1 MKRHILSILTLVAA
15 LALGTTALTSC
26 DDPQETQDMVLDR
39 VLSPTGLSARVS
51 EQTNIVLAW
60 NEMSG
65 ADSYEIEAYADSP
78 DYDTRTPDISGTT
91 TATTYTLTNLIGET
105 TYYIRV
111 RSIDAEDESRNS
123 KWMTIE
129 RTTDPEQIMEA
140 VATEDVGGTYVTLRW
155 PAGEEAATIEVVPT
169 TDASANTV
177 NYTVTADDIA
187 NGYAYIEGLTPE
199 TDYTATMYSA
209 SGAIRGQRTF
219 TTTIDTGNMTVLHEG
234 ATADDLIA
242 AIAAD
247 DGRGIFLMDALDL
260 ELGDFTIDK
269 SITIAG
275 NPAAIS
281 TLRVKIG
288 VATAVS
294 SITLTSLKLDGSAT
308 ATQDMRGNFLE
319 LTDGAGN
326 LGTLTLNSCEITGYE
341 KNFIYNNKDAT
352 IGDIVINNCYIH
364 DGFLTGGDGIDL
376 RGGTLASL
384 NVTNTTFANAFRTF
398 LRGQATVSGN
408 ITFDHCTFYNLC
420 NNDTGSNNSGLFRIT
435 DAKNSTF
442 TVTNSIFY
450 AIGNDQC
457 SGNAGVWA
465 RTDGMKVNRE
475 VYDGNYW
482 FSSPNLWGKL
492 HADDNASVA
501 TEADPQFVDAANGNL
516 TPQDEDM
523 VYYGAGDPRW
533 LK

>member
-1 MKRHILSILTLVAA
+1 MNKIFKRISYVLGMACALFTFASCSDPDDELTSVEFDRLFAPTNLEFRVNQVDVTATWGCISEADTVTYLAELFNDGGA
-15 LALGTTALTSC
+15 LAFQGDPVATYTSSSRS
-26 DDPQETQDMVLDR
+26 VLME
-39 VLSPTGLSARVS
+39 GLD
-51 EQTNIVLAW
+51 
-60 NEMSG
+60 G
-65 ADSYEIEAYADSP
+65 
-78 DYDTRTPDISGTT
+78 
-91 TATTYTLTNLIGET
+91 ATTYSF
-105 TYYIRV
+105 RV
-111 RSIDAEDESRNS
+111 KAVGQVKESN
-123 KWMTIE
+123 WATG
-129 RTTDPEQIMEA
+129 TFQTATEQIMEA

-465 RTDGMKVNRE
+465 RTDGMKVSRE
-475 VYDGNYW
+475 TYDGNYW

>member
-1 MKRHILSILTLVAA
+1 MNKIFKRISYVLGMACALFTFASCSDPDDELTSVEFDRLFAPTNLEFRVNQVDVTATWGCISEADTVTYLAELFNDGGA
-15 LALGTTALTSC
+15 LAFQGDPVATYTSSSRS
-26 DDPQETQDMVLDR
+26 VLME
-39 VLSPTGLSARVS
+39 GLD
-51 EQTNIVLAW
+51 
-60 NEMSG
+60 G
-65 ADSYEIEAYADSP
+65 
-78 DYDTRTPDISGTT
+78 
-91 TATTYTLTNLIGET
+91 ATTYSF
-105 TYYIRV
+105 RV
-111 RSIDAEDESRNS
+111 KAVGQVKESN
-123 KWMTIE
+123 WATG
-129 RTTDPEQIMEA
+129 TFQTATEQIMEA

-294 SITLTSLKLDGSAT
+294 SITLTNLKLDGSAT

-341 KNFIYNNKDAT
+341 KNFIYNNNKAT

-475 VYDGNYW
+475 VYDNNYW
-482 FSSPNLWGKL
+482 YNSPNLWGKL

>member
-1 MKRHILSILTLVAA
+1 MNKIFKRISYVLGMACALFTFASCSDPDDELTSVEFDRLFAPTNLEFRVNQVDVTATWGCISEADTVTYLAELFNDGGA
-15 LALGTTALTSC
+15 LAFQGDPVATYTSSSRS
-26 DDPQETQDMVLDR
+26 VLME
-39 VLSPTGLSARVS
+39 GLD
-51 EQTNIVLAW
+51 
-60 NEMSG
+60 G
-65 ADSYEIEAYADSP
+65 
-78 DYDTRTPDISGTT
+78 
-91 TATTYTLTNLIGET
+91 ATTYSF
-105 TYYIRV
+105 RV
-111 RSIDAEDESRNS
+111 KAVGQVKESN
-123 KWMTIE
+123 WATG
-129 RTTDPEQIMEA
+129 TFQTATEQIMEA

-475 VYDGNYW
+475 VYDNNYW
-482 FSSPNLWGKL
+482 YNSPNLWGKL

-533 LK
+533 LN

>member
-1 MKRHILSILTLVAA
+1 MNKIFKRVSYVLGMACALFTFASCSDPDDELTSVEFDRLFAPTNLEFRVNQVDVTATWGCISEADTVTYLAELFNDGGA
-15 LALGTTALTSC
+15 LAFQGDPVATYTSSSRS
-26 DDPQETQDMVLDR
+26 VLME
-39 VLSPTGLSARVS
+39 GLD
-51 EQTNIVLAW
+51 
-60 NEMSG
+60 G
-65 ADSYEIEAYADSP
+65 
-78 DYDTRTPDISGTT
+78 
-91 TATTYTLTNLIGET
+91 ATTYSF
-105 TYYIRV
+105 RV
-111 RSIDAEDESRNS
+111 KAVGQVKESN
-123 KWMTIE
+123 WATG
-129 RTTDPEQIMEA
+129 TFQTATEQIMEA

-435 DAKNSTF
+435 DAENSTF

-475 VYDGNYW
+475 VYDNNYW
-482 FSSPNLWGKL
+482 YNSPNLWGKL

-533 LK
+533 LN

>member
-1 MKRHILSILTLVAA
+1 MNKIFKRISYVLGMACALFTFASCSDPDDELTSVEFDRLFAPTNLEFRVNQVDVTATWGCISEADTVTYLAELFNDGGA
-15 LALGTTALTSC
+15 LAFQGDPVATYTSSSRS
-26 DDPQETQDMVLDR
+26 VLME
-39 VLSPTGLSARVS
+39 GLD
-51 EQTNIVLAW
+51 
-60 NEMSG
+60 G
-65 ADSYEIEAYADSP
+65 
-78 DYDTRTPDISGTT
+78 
-91 TATTYTLTNLIGET
+91 ATTYSF
-105 TYYIRV
+105 RV
-111 RSIDAEDESRNS
+111 KAVGQVKESN
-123 KWMTIE
+123 WATG
-129 RTTDPEQIMEA
+129 TFQTATEQIMEA
-140 VATEDVGGTYVTLRW
+140 VVTEDVGGTYVTLRW

>member
-1 MKRHILSILTLVAA
+1 MNKIFKRVSYVLGMACALFTFASCSDPDDELTSVEFDRLFAPTNLEFRVNQVDVTATWGCISEADTVTYLAELFNDGGA
-15 LALGTTALTSC
+15 LAFQGDPVATYTSSSRS
-26 DDPQETQDMVLDR
+26 VLME
-39 VLSPTGLSARVS
+39 GLD
-51 EQTNIVLAW
+51 
-60 NEMSG
+60 G
-65 ADSYEIEAYADSP
+65 
-78 DYDTRTPDISGTT
+78 
-91 TATTYTLTNLIGET
+91 ATTYSF
-105 TYYIRV
+105 RV
-111 RSIDAEDESRNS
+111 KAVGQVKESN
-123 KWMTIE
+123 WATG
-129 RTTDPEQIMEA
+129 TFQTATEQIMEA

-294 SITLTSLKLDGSAT
+294 SITLTNLKLDGSAT

-475 VYDGNYW
+475 VYDNNYW
-482 FSSPNLWGKL
+482 YNSPNLWGKL

-533 LK
+533 LN

>member
-1 MKRHILSILTLVAA
+1 MNKIFKRISYVLGMACALFTFASCSDPDDELTSVEFDRLFAPTNLEFRVNQVDVTATWGCISEADTVTYLAELFNDGGA
-15 LALGTTALTSC
+15 LAFQGDPVATYTSSSRS
-26 DDPQETQDMVLDR
+26 VLME
-39 VLSPTGLSARVS
+39 GLD
-51 EQTNIVLAW
+51 
-60 NEMSG
+60 G
-65 ADSYEIEAYADSP
+65 
-78 DYDTRTPDISGTT
+78 
-91 TATTYTLTNLIGET
+91 ATTYSF
-105 TYYIRV
+105 RV
-111 RSIDAEDESRNS
+111 KAVGQVKESN
-123 KWMTIE
+123 WATG
-129 RTTDPEQIMEA
+129 TFQTATEQIMEA

-169 TDASANTV
+169 TDASTNTV

-294 SITLTSLKLDGSAT
+294 SITLTNLKLDGSAT

-475 VYDGNYW
+475 VYDNNYW
-482 FSSPNLWGKL
+482 YNSPNLWGKL

-533 LK
+533 LN

>member
-1 MKRHILSILTLVAA
+1 MNKIFKRVSYVLGMACALFTFASCSDPDDELTSVEFDRLFAPTNLEFRVNQVDVTATWGCISEADTVTYLAELFNDGGA
-15 LALGTTALTSC
+15 LAFQGDPVATYTSSSRS
-26 DDPQETQDMVLDR
+26 VLME
-39 VLSPTGLSARVS
+39 GLD
-51 EQTNIVLAW
+51 
-60 NEMSG
+60 G
-65 ADSYEIEAYADSP
+65 
-78 DYDTRTPDISGTT
+78 
-91 TATTYTLTNLIGET
+91 ATTYSF
-105 TYYIRV
+105 RV
-111 RSIDAEDESRNS
+111 KAVGQVKESN
-123 KWMTIE
+123 WATG
-129 RTTDPEQIMEA
+129 TFQTATEQIMEA

-341 KNFIYNNKDAT
+341 KNFIYNNNKAT

-475 VYDGNYW
+475 VYDNNYW
-482 FSSPNLWGKL
+482 YNSPNLWGKL

-533 LK
+533 LN

>member
-1 MKRHILSILTLVAA
+1 MNKIFKRVSYVLGMACALFTFASCSDPDDELTSVEFDRLFAPTNLEFRVNQVDVTATWGCISEADTVTYLAELFNDGGA
-15 LALGTTALTSC
+15 LAFQGDPVATYTSSSRS
-26 DDPQETQDMVLDR
+26 VLME
-39 VLSPTGLSARVS
+39 GLD
-51 EQTNIVLAW
+51 
-60 NEMSG
+60 G
-65 ADSYEIEAYADSP
+65 
-78 DYDTRTPDISGTT
+78 
-91 TATTYTLTNLIGET
+91 ATTYSF
-105 TYYIRV
+105 RV
-111 RSIDAEDESRNS
+111 KAVGQVKESN
-123 KWMTIE
+123 WATG
-129 RTTDPEQIMEA
+129 TFQTATEQIMEA

-275 NPAAIS
+275 NPAATS

-294 SITLTSLKLDGSAT
+294 SITLTNLKLDGSAT

-465 RTDGMKVNRE
+465 RTDGMKVSRE
-475 VYDGNYW
+475 TYDGNYW

>member
-1 MKRHILSILTLVAA
+1 MNKIFKRISYVLGMACALFTFASCSDPDDELTSVEFDRLFAPTNLEFRVNQVDVTATWGCISEADTVTYLAELFNDGGA
-15 LALGTTALTSC
+15 LAFQGDPVATYTSSSRS
-26 DDPQETQDMVLDR
+26 VLME
-39 VLSPTGLSARVS
+39 GLD
-51 EQTNIVLAW
+51 
-60 NEMSG
+60 G
-65 ADSYEIEAYADSP
+65 
-78 DYDTRTPDISGTT
+78 
-91 TATTYTLTNLIGET
+91 ATTYSF
-105 TYYIRV
+105 RV
-111 RSIDAEDESRNS
+111 KAVGQVKESN
-123 KWMTIE
+123 WATG
-129 RTTDPEQIMEA
+129 TFQTATEQIMEA

-294 SITLTSLKLDGSAT
+294 SITLTNLKLDGSAT

-475 VYDGNYW
+475 VYDNNYW
-482 FSSPNLWGKL
+482 YNSPNLWGKL

>member
-1 MKRHILSILTLVAA
+1 MNKIFKRISYVLGMACALFTFASCSDPDDELTSVEFDRLFAPTNLEFRVNQVDVTATWGCISEADTVTYLAELFNDGGA
-15 LALGTTALTSC
+15 LAFQGDPVATYTSSSRS
-26 DDPQETQDMVLDR
+26 VLME
-39 VLSPTGLSARVS
+39 GLD
-51 EQTNIVLAW
+51 
-60 NEMSG
+60 G
-65 ADSYEIEAYADSP
+65 
-78 DYDTRTPDISGTT
+78 
-91 TATTYTLTNLIGET
+91 ATTYSF
-105 TYYIRV
+105 RV
-111 RSIDAEDESRNS
+111 KAVGQVKESN
-123 KWMTIE
+123 WATG
-129 RTTDPEQIMEA
+129 TFQTATEQIMEA

-294 SITLTSLKLDGSAT
+294 SITLTNLKLDGSAT

-341 KNFIYNNKDAT
+341 KNFIYNNNKAT

-435 DAKNSTF
+435 DAENSTF

-475 VYDGNYW
+475 VYDNNYW
-482 FSSPNLWGKL
+482 YNSPNLWGKL

>member
-1 MKRHILSILTLVAA
+1 MNKIFKRISYVLGMACALFTFASCSDPDDELTSVEFDRLFAPTNLEFRVNQVDVTATWGCISEADTVTYLAELFNDGGA
-15 LALGTTALTSC
+15 LAFQGDPVATYTSSSRS
-26 DDPQETQDMVLDR
+26 VLME
-39 VLSPTGLSARVS
+39 GLD
-51 EQTNIVLAW
+51 
-60 NEMSG
+60 G
-65 ADSYEIEAYADSP
+65 
-78 DYDTRTPDISGTT
+78 
-91 TATTYTLTNLIGET
+91 ATTYSF
-105 TYYIRV
+105 RV
-111 RSIDAEDESRNS
+111 KAVGQVKESN
-123 KWMTIE
+123 WATG
-129 RTTDPEQIMEA
+129 TFQTATEQIMEA

-475 VYDGNYW
+475 VYDNNYW
-482 FSSPNLWGKL
+482 YNSPNLWGKL

>member
-1 MKRHILSILTLVAA
+1 MACALFTFASCSDPDDELTSVEFDRLFAPTNLEFRVNQVDVTATWGCISEADTVTYLAELFNDGGA
-15 LALGTTALTSC
+15 LAFQGDPVATYTSSSRS
-26 DDPQETQDMVLDR
+26 VLME
-39 VLSPTGLSARVS
+39 GLD
-51 EQTNIVLAW
+51 
-60 NEMSG
+60 G
-65 ADSYEIEAYADSP
+65 
-78 DYDTRTPDISGTT
+78 
-91 TATTYTLTNLIGET
+91 ATTYSF
-105 TYYIRV
+105 RV
-111 RSIDAEDESRNS
+111 KAVGQVKESN
-123 KWMTIE
+123 WATG
-129 RTTDPEQIMEA
+129 TFQTATEQIMEA

-209 SGAIRGQRTF
+209 SGAVRGQRTF

-294 SITLTSLKLDGSAT
+294 SITLTNLKLDGSAT

-341 KNFIYNNKDAT
+341 KNFIYNNNKAT

-435 DAKNSTF
+435 DAENSTF

-465 RTDGMKVNRE
+465 RTDGMKVSRE
-475 VYDGNYW
+475 TYDGNYW

>member
-1 MKRHILSILTLVAA
+1 MNKILKKISYALGMGCALFA
-15 LALGTTALTSC
+15 LASCSDPDDELTSVEYDRLFAPTNLEFRVDQVDVTVNWGCLSEADTVTYVAELFNDGGALTFQG
-26 DDPQETQDMVLDR
+26 DPVATYTTSTRSLLMED
-39 VLSPTGLSARVS
+39 LSG
-51 EQTNIVLAW
+51 
-60 NEMSG
+60 
-65 ADSYEIEAYADSP
+65 
-78 DYDTRTPDISGTT
+78 
-91 TATTYTLTNLIGET
+91 ATTYSF
-105 TYYIRV
+105 RV
-111 RSIDAEDESRNS
+111 KAVGQVKESN
-123 KWMTIE
+123 WATG
-129 RTTDPEQIMEA
+129 TFQTATEQIMEA

-169 TDASANTV
+169 TDASTNTV

-294 SITLTSLKLDGSAT
+294 SITLTNLKLDGSAT

-475 VYDGNYW
+475 VYDNNYW
-482 FSSPNLWGKL
+482 YNSPNLWGKL

>member
-1 MKRHILSILTLVAA
+1 MNKIFKRVSYVLGMACALFTFASCSDPDDELTSVEFDRLFAPTNLEFRVNQVDVTATWGCISEADTVTYLAELFNDGGA
-15 LALGTTALTSC
+15 LAFQGDPVATYTSSSRS
-26 DDPQETQDMVLDR
+26 VLME
-39 VLSPTGLSARVS
+39 GLD
-51 EQTNIVLAW
+51 
-60 NEMSG
+60 G
-65 ADSYEIEAYADSP
+65 
-78 DYDTRTPDISGTT
+78 
-91 TATTYTLTNLIGET
+91 ATTYSF
-105 TYYIRV
+105 RV
-111 RSIDAEDESRNS
+111 KAVGQVKESN
-123 KWMTIE
+123 WATG
-129 RTTDPEQIMEA
+129 TFQTATEQIMEA

-475 VYDGNYW
+475 VYDNNYW
-482 FSSPNLWGKL
+482 YNSPNLWGKL

-533 LK
+533 LN

>member
-1 MKRHILSILTLVAA
+1 MNKIFKRISYVLGMACALFTFASCSDPDDELTSVEFDRLFAPTNLEFRVNQVDVTATWGCISEADTVTYLAELFNDGGA
-15 LALGTTALTSC
+15 LAFQGDPVATYTSSSRS
-26 DDPQETQDMVLDR
+26 VLME
-39 VLSPTGLSARVS
+39 GLD
-51 EQTNIVLAW
+51 
-60 NEMSG
+60 G
-65 ADSYEIEAYADSP
+65 
-78 DYDTRTPDISGTT
+78 
-91 TATTYTLTNLIGET
+91 ATTYSF
-105 TYYIRV
+105 RV
-111 RSIDAEDESRNS
+111 KAVGQVKESN
-123 KWMTIE
+123 WATG
-129 RTTDPEQIMEA
+129 TFQTATEQIMEA

-269 SITIAG
+269 SVTIAG

-294 SITLTSLKLDGSAT
+294 SITLTNLKLDGSAT

-341 KNFIYNNKDAT
+341 KNFIYNNNKAT

-475 VYDGNYW
+475 VYDNNYW
-482 FSSPNLWGKL
+482 YNSPNLWGKL

-533 LK
+533 LN

>member
-1 MKRHILSILTLVAA
+1 MNKIFKRVSYVLGMACALFTFASCSDPDDELTSVEFDRLFAPTNLEFRVNQVDVTATWGCISEADTVTYLAELFNDGGA
-15 LALGTTALTSC
+15 LAFQGDPVATYTSSSRS
-26 DDPQETQDMVLDR
+26 VLME
-39 VLSPTGLSARVS
+39 GLD
-51 EQTNIVLAW
+51 
-60 NEMSG
+60 G
-65 ADSYEIEAYADSP
+65 
-78 DYDTRTPDISGTT
+78 
-91 TATTYTLTNLIGET
+91 ATTYSF
-105 TYYIRV
+105 RV
-111 RSIDAEDESRNS
+111 KAVGQVKESN
-123 KWMTIE
+123 WATG
-129 RTTDPEQIMEA
+129 TFQTATEQIMEA

-294 SITLTSLKLDGSAT
+294 SITLTNLKLDGSAT

-475 VYDGNYW
+475 VYDNNYW
-482 FSSPNLWGKL
+482 YNSPNLWGKL

>member
-1 MKRHILSILTLVAA
+1 MNKIFKRISDVLGMACALFTFASCSDPDDELTSVEFDRLFAPTNLEFRVNQVDVTATWGCISEADTVTYLAELFNDGGA
-15 LALGTTALTSC
+15 LAFQGDPVATYTSSSRS
-26 DDPQETQDMVLDR
+26 VLME
-39 VLSPTGLSARVS
+39 GLD
-51 EQTNIVLAW
+51 
-60 NEMSG
+60 G
-65 ADSYEIEAYADSP
+65 
-78 DYDTRTPDISGTT
+78 
-91 TATTYTLTNLIGET
+91 ATTYSF
-105 TYYIRV
+105 RV
-111 RSIDAEDESRNS
+111 KAVGQVKESN
-123 KWMTIE
+123 WATG
-129 RTTDPEQIMEA
+129 TFQTATEQIMEA

-294 SITLTSLKLDGSAT
+294 SITLTNLKLDGSAT

-475 VYDGNYW
+475 VYDNNYW
-482 FSSPNLWGKL
+482 YNSPNLWGKL

>member
-1 MKRHILSILTLVAA
+1 MNKIFKRISYVLGMACALFTFASCSAPDDELTSVEFDRLFAPTNLEFRVNQVDVTATWGCISEADTVTYLAELFNDGGA
-15 LALGTTALTSC
+15 LAFQGDPVATYTSSSRS
-26 DDPQETQDMVLDR
+26 VLME
-39 VLSPTGLSARVS
+39 GLD
-51 EQTNIVLAW
+51 
-60 NEMSG
+60 G
-65 ADSYEIEAYADSP
+65 
-78 DYDTRTPDISGTT
+78 
-91 TATTYTLTNLIGET
+91 ATTYSF
-105 TYYIRV
+105 RV
-111 RSIDAEDESRNS
+111 KAVGQVKESN
-123 KWMTIE
+123 WATG
-129 RTTDPEQIMEA
+129 TFQTATEQIMEA

-169 TDASANTV
+169 TDASTNTV

-294 SITLTSLKLDGSAT
+294 SITLTNLKLDGSAT

-465 RTDGMKVNRE
+465 RTDGMKVSRE
-475 VYDGNYW
+475 TYDGNYW

>member
-1 MKRHILSILTLVAA
+1 MNKILKKISYALGMGCALFA
-15 LALGTTALTSC
+15 LASCSDPDDELTSVEYDRLFAPTNLEFRVDQVDVTVNWGCLSEADTVTYVAELFNDGGALTFQG
-26 DDPQETQDMVLDR
+26 DPVATYTTSTRSLLMED
-39 VLSPTGLSARVS
+39 LSG
-51 EQTNIVLAW
+51 
-60 NEMSG
+60 
-65 ADSYEIEAYADSP
+65 
-78 DYDTRTPDISGTT
+78 
-91 TATTYTLTNLIGET
+91 ATTYSF
-105 TYYIRV
+105 RV
-111 RSIDAEDESRNS
+111 KAVGQVKESN
-123 KWMTIE
+123 WATG
-129 RTTDPEQIMEA
+129 TFQTATEQIMEA

-169 TDASANTV
+169 TDASTNTV

-294 SITLTSLKLDGSAT
+294 SITLTNLKLDGSAT

-465 RTDGMKVNRE
+465 RTDGMKVSRE
-475 VYDGNYW
+475 TYDGNYW

>member
-1 MKRHILSILTLVAA
+1 MNKILKRISY
-15 LALGTTALTSC
+15 ALGMGCALLAFAACSDPDDELTSVEYDRLFAPTNLEFRVNQVDVTASWGCISDADTVSYQAELYNDGGALTFQG
-26 DDPQETQDMVLDR
+26 DPVATYTSSSRSVLME
-39 VLSPTGLSARVS
+39 GLD
-51 EQTNIVLAW
+51 
-60 NEMSG
+60 G
-65 ADSYEIEAYADSP
+65 
-78 DYDTRTPDISGTT
+78 
-91 TATTYTLTNLIGET
+91 ATTYSF
-105 TYYIRV
+105 RV
-111 RSIDAEDESRNS
+111 KAVGQVKESN
-123 KWMTIE
+123 WATGTFMTA
-129 RTTDPEQIMEA
+129 TEQILES
-140 VATEDVGGTYVTLRW
+140 VALEDVGGTYVTLRW
-155 PAGEEAATIEVVPT
+155 PAGEEAATIELVPT
-169 TDASANTV
+169 TDTSANTV

-187 NGYAYIEGLTPE
+187 NGFAYIEGLSPE

-209 SGAIRGQRTF
+209 SGAIRGQRAF
-219 TTTIDTGNMTVLHEG
+219 TTTIDTGNMTVLREG

-294 SITLTSLKLDGSAT
+294 SITLTNLKLDGSAT

-341 KNFIYNNKDAT
+341 KNFIYNNKKAT

-435 DAKNSTF
+435 DAENSTF

-475 VYDGNYW
+475 VYDNNYW
-482 FSSPNLWGKL
+482 YNSPNLWGKL

-533 LK
+533 LN

>member
-1 MKRHILSILTLVAA
+1 MNKIFKRISYVLGMACALFTFASCSDPDDELTSVEFDRLFAPTNLEFRVNQVDVTATWGCISEADTVTYLAELFNDGGA
-15 LALGTTALTSC
+15 LAFQGDPVATYTSSSRS
-26 DDPQETQDMVLDR
+26 VLME
-39 VLSPTGLSARVS
+39 GLD
-51 EQTNIVLAW
+51 
-60 NEMSG
+60 G
-65 ADSYEIEAYADSP
+65 
-78 DYDTRTPDISGTT
+78 
-91 TATTYTLTNLIGET
+91 ATTYSF
-105 TYYIRV
+105 RV
-111 RSIDAEDESRNS
+111 KAVGQVKESN
-123 KWMTIE
+123 WATG
-129 RTTDPEQIMEA
+129 TFQTATEQIMEA

-169 TDASANTV
+169 TDASTNTV

-269 SITIAG
+269 SVTIAG

-294 SITLTSLKLDGSAT
+294 SITLTNLKLDGSAT

-341 KNFIYNNKDAT
+341 KNFIYNNNKAT

-475 VYDGNYW
+475 VYDNNYW
-482 FSSPNLWGKL
+482 YNSPNLWGKL

>member
-1 MKRHILSILTLVAA
+1 MNKIFKRISYVLGMACALFTFASCSDPDDELTSVEFDRLFAPTNLEFRVNQVDVTATWGCISEADTVTYLAELFNDGGA
-15 LALGTTALTSC
+15 LAFQGDPVATYTSSSRS
-26 DDPQETQDMVLDR
+26 VLME
-39 VLSPTGLSARVS
+39 GLD
-51 EQTNIVLAW
+51 
-60 NEMSG
+60 G
-65 ADSYEIEAYADSP
+65 
-78 DYDTRTPDISGTT
+78 
-91 TATTYTLTNLIGET
+91 ATTYSF
-105 TYYIRV
+105 RV
-111 RSIDAEDESRNS
+111 KAVGQVKESN
-123 KWMTIE
+123 WATG
-129 RTTDPEQIMEA
+129 TFQTATEQIMEA

-294 SITLTSLKLDGSAT
+294 SITLTNLKLDGSAT

-465 RTDGMKVNRE
+465 RTDGMKVSRE
-475 VYDGNYW
+475 TYDGNYW

>member
-1 MKRHILSILTLVAA
+1 MNKIFKRVSYVLGMACALFTFASCSDPDDELTSVEFDRLFAPTNLEFRVNQVDVTATWGCISEADTVTYLAELFNDGGA
-15 LALGTTALTSC
+15 LAFQGDPVATYTSSSRS
-26 DDPQETQDMVLDR
+26 VLME
-39 VLSPTGLSARVS
+39 GLD
-51 EQTNIVLAW
+51 
-60 NEMSG
+60 G
-65 ADSYEIEAYADSP
+65 
-78 DYDTRTPDISGTT
+78 
-91 TATTYTLTNLIGET
+91 ATTYSF
-105 TYYIRV
+105 RV
-111 RSIDAEDESRNS
+111 KAVGQVKESN
-123 KWMTIE
+123 WATG
-129 RTTDPEQIMEA
+129 TFQTATEQIMEA

-475 VYDGNYW
+475 VYDNNYW
-482 FSSPNLWGKL
+482 YNSPNLWGKL

>member
-1 MKRHILSILTLVAA
+1 MACALFTFASCSDPDDELTSVEFDRLFAPTNLEFRVNQVDVTATWGCISEADTVTYLAELFNDGGA
-15 LALGTTALTSC
+15 LAFQGDPVATYTSSSRS
-26 DDPQETQDMVLDR
+26 VLME
-39 VLSPTGLSARVS
+39 GLD
-51 EQTNIVLAW
+51 
-60 NEMSG
+60 G
-65 ADSYEIEAYADSP
+65 
-78 DYDTRTPDISGTT
+78 
-91 TATTYTLTNLIGET
+91 ATTYSF
-105 TYYIRV
+105 RV
-111 RSIDAEDESRNS
+111 KAVGQVKESN
-123 KWMTIE
+123 WATG
-129 RTTDPEQIMEA
+129 TFQTATEQIMEA

-269 SITIAG
+269 SVTIAG

-294 SITLTSLKLDGSAT
+294 SITLTNLKLDGSAT

-341 KNFIYNNKDAT
+341 KNFIYNNNKAT

-475 VYDGNYW
+475 VYDNNYW
-482 FSSPNLWGKL
+482 YNSPNLWGKL
-492 HADDNASVA
+492 HAW
-501 TEADPQFVDAANGNL
+501 
-516 TPQDEDM
+516 
-523 VYYGAGDPRW
+523 PRRLIRSSW
-533 LK
+533 TQPMET

>member
-1 MKRHILSILTLVAA
+1 MNKIFKRISYVLGMACALFTFASCSDPDDELTSVEFDRLFAPTNLEFRVNQVDVTATWGCISEADTVTYLAELFNDGGA
-15 LALGTTALTSC
+15 LAFQGDPVATYTSSSRS
-26 DDPQETQDMVLDR
+26 VLME
-39 VLSPTGLSARVS
+39 GLD
-51 EQTNIVLAW
+51 
-60 NEMSG
+60 G
-65 ADSYEIEAYADSP
+65 
-78 DYDTRTPDISGTT
+78 
-91 TATTYTLTNLIGET
+91 ATTYSF
-105 TYYIRV
+105 RV
-111 RSIDAEDESRNS
+111 KAVGQVKESN
-123 KWMTIE
+123 WATG
-129 RTTDPEQIMEA
+129 TFQTATEQIMEA

-294 SITLTSLKLDGSAT
+294 SITLTNLKLDGSAT

-341 KNFIYNNKDAT
+341 KNFIYNNNKAT

-475 VYDGNYW
+475 VYDNNYW
-482 FSSPNLWGKL
+482 YNSPNLWGKL

-533 LK
+533 LN

>member
-1 MKRHILSILTLVAA
+1 MNKIFKRISYVLGMACALFTFASCSDPDDELTSVEFDRLFAPTNLEFRVNQVDVTATWGCISEADTVTYLAELFNDGGA
-15 LALGTTALTSC
+15 LAFQGDPVATYTSSSRS
-26 DDPQETQDMVLDR
+26 VLME
-39 VLSPTGLSARVS
+39 GLD
-51 EQTNIVLAW
+51 
-60 NEMSG
+60 G
-65 ADSYEIEAYADSP
+65 
-78 DYDTRTPDISGTT
+78 
-91 TATTYTLTNLIGET
+91 ATTYSF
-105 TYYIRV
+105 RV
-111 RSIDAEDESRNS
+111 KAVGQVKESN
-123 KWMTIE
+123 WATG
-129 RTTDPEQIMEA
+129 TFQTATEQIMEA

-219 TTTIDTGNMTVLHEG
+219 TTTIDTGNMTVLREG

-294 SITLTSLKLDGSAT
+294 SITLTNLKLDGSAT

-341 KNFIYNNKDAT
+341 KNFIYNNNKAT

-475 VYDGNYW
+475 VYDNNYW
-482 FSSPNLWGKL
+482 YNSPNLWGKL

>member
-1 MKRHILSILTLVAA
+1 MNKIFKRISYVLGMACALFTFASCSDPDDELTSVEFDRLFAPTNLEFRVNQVDVTATWGCISEADTVTYLAELFNDGGA
-15 LALGTTALTSC
+15 LAFQGDPVATYTSSSRS
-26 DDPQETQDMVLDR
+26 VLME
-39 VLSPTGLSARVS
+39 GLD
-51 EQTNIVLAW
+51 
-60 NEMSG
+60 G
-65 ADSYEIEAYADSP
+65 
-78 DYDTRTPDISGTT
+78 
-91 TATTYTLTNLIGET
+91 ATTYSF
-105 TYYIRV
+105 RV
-111 RSIDAEDESRNS
+111 KAVGQVKESN
-123 KWMTIE
+123 WATG
-129 RTTDPEQIMEA
+129 TFQTATEQIMEA

-269 SITIAG
+269 SVTIAG

-294 SITLTSLKLDGSAT
+294 SITLTNLKLDGSAT

-341 KNFIYNNKDAT
+341 KNFIYNNNKAT

-475 VYDGNYW
+475 VYDNNYW
-482 FSSPNLWGKL
+482 YNSPNLWGKL

>member
-1 MKRHILSILTLVAA
+1 MNKIFKRISYVLGMACALFTFASCSDPDDELTSVEFDRLFAPTNLEFRVNQVDVTATWGCISEADTVTYLAELFNDGGA
-15 LALGTTALTSC
+15 LAFQGDPVATYTSSSRS
-26 DDPQETQDMVLDR
+26 VLME
-39 VLSPTGLSARVS
+39 GLD
-51 EQTNIVLAW
+51 
-60 NEMSG
+60 G
-65 ADSYEIEAYADSP
+65 
-78 DYDTRTPDISGTT
+78 
-91 TATTYTLTNLIGET
+91 ATTYSF
-105 TYYIRV
+105 RV
-111 RSIDAEDESRNS
+111 KAVGQVKESN
-123 KWMTIE
+123 WATG
-129 RTTDPEQIMEA
+129 TFQTATEQIMEA

-294 SITLTSLKLDGSAT
+294 SITLTNLKLDGSAT

-475 VYDGNYW
+475 VYDNNYW
-482 FSSPNLWGKL
+482 YNSPNLWGKL

-533 LK
+533 LN